1 LSTCRNF
8 RHEEGKAFTFTR
20 GRGRERERE
29 RERKREVNGKSRC
42 GNNLE

>member
-1 LSTCRNF
+1 MRRARLSHSR
-8 RHEEGKAFTFTR
+8 EGE
-20 GRGRERERE
+20 GERERE